1 MTRAL
6 GAVLRFAVFSAAPCA
21 QDRRSVP
28 PDAGTVQPFVFRAIP
43 SNIREWKATPA
54 DVKACEASA
63 GKLASLIAEV
73 PSLNPPMGFH
83 GRVNGVLGGRD
94 ATQARQ
100 RPVAPFDIG
109 VVFAAPRA
117 LGDETFGLHVFI
129 NDLRPVIL
137 DHLGVRK
144 WEDARGDFYLE
155 PAKTDEVGG
164 FPMYNDLLVIARPG
178 DSI

>member
-1 MTRAL
+1 MPAL
-6 GAVLRFAVFSAAPCA
+6 SSRLSSRPS
-21 QDRRSVP
+21 P
-28 PDAGTVQPFVFRAIP
+28 P
-43 SNIREWKATPA
+43 
-54 DVKACEASA
+54 ASA
-63 GKLASLIAEV
+63 Y
-73 PSLNPPMGFH
+73 
-83 GRVNGVLGGRD
+83 RR
-94 ATQARQ
+94 
-100 RPVAPFDIG
+100 
-109 VVFAAPRA
+109 PRA
-117 LGDETFGLHVFI
+117 LGDETFGLHLFI